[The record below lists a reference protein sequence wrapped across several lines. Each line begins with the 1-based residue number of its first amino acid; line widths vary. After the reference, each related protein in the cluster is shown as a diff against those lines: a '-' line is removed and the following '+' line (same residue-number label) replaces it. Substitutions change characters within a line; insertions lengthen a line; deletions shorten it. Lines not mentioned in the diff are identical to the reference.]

1 MRWFDSSNTR
11 DESMMSKEES
21 RHTIAVIIF
30 IAIPAPLFIV
40 LHFITKWKQSR
51 EISGGDEEMLE
62 DLWDL
67 SQRLEERLESL
78 ETILDSELPD
88 WRKKL

>member
-1 MRWFDSSNTR
+1 LGVDIGHLLTVAL
-11 DESMMSKEES
+11 
-21 RHTIAVIIF
+21 IVF

-62 DLWDL
+62 SMWLL
-67 SQRLEERLESL
+67 SQRFEKRLESL

-88 WRKKL
+88 WRRKI

>member
-1 MRWFDSSNTR
+1 MGLAELLVLAVIVF
-11 DESMMSKEES
+11 
-21 RHTIAVIIF
+21 IAV
-30 IAIPAPLFIV
+30 PAPLFIV

-51 EISGGDEEMLE
+51 EISGGDEKMLE
-62 DLWDL
+62 DVWLL
-67 SQRLEERLESL
+67 AQRLEQRLESL

>member
-1 MRWFDSSNTR
+1 MGFGLG
-11 DESMMSKEES
+11 ELL
-21 RHTIAVIIF
+21 TIALIVF

-51 EISGGDEEMLE
+51 EISGGDEKMLE
-62 DLWDL
+62 DLWL
-67 SQRLEERLESL
+67 MSQRLEERLESL
-78 ETILDSELPD
+78 ETILDSELTD

>member
-1 MRWFDSSNTR
+1 MDISAL
-11 DESMMSKEES
+11 
-21 RHTIAVIIF
+21 IAVAVIVF

-40 LHFITKWKQSR
+40 LHFITRWKQSR
-51 EISGGDEEMLE
+51 YLSGGDENMLE
-62 DLWDL
+62 ELWLL
-67 SQRLEERLESL
+67 SQRLEDRLATL